1 MLAFIY
7 VFTIWCLAAILYA
20 SVDQLEID
28 RRLALKRMS
37 KTERICPQIFVD
49 VSFNKDMTA
58 WVFGF
63 RQSAQSC

>member
-28 RRLALKRMS
+28 CRLALKRMS
-37 KTERICPQIFVD
+37 KTERICPQIFVY
-49 VSFNKDMTA
+49 VSFNKDMTV